1 MLAQRRAKWRARHLL
16 RSLEGVGGA
25 DLCGLGGLDFWD
37 SCDPG
42 RRARAVVADAGASA
56 DPQHTCVSLVAI
68 TAIGPWL
75 LSGALG
81 CAQRSAKR
89 LARDLVGFLVGKVG
103 TSRKCVEVLVVG
115 KWGLRRAWA
124 ALCLGRTVDTELF
137 VNLAG
142 LLSHT
147 GI

>member
-1 MLAQRRAKWRARHLL
+1 MCAFEVPAGVLAQGRAKWRVRHLL
-16 RSLEGVGGA
+16 RPPEGAGEPICVGLEVWTFGI
-25 DLCGLGGLDFWD
+25 
-37 SCDPG
+37 
-42 RRARAVVADAGASA
+42 VAILVDAGASA
-56 DPQHTCVSLVAI
+56 GPQHTCFSLVAI

-103 TSRKCVEVLVVG
+103 VSRKRGEVLVVG

-124 ALCLGRTVDTELF
+124 AVCLGLSVDTEL
-137 VNLAG
+137 L
-142 LLSHT
+142 
-147 GI
+147 